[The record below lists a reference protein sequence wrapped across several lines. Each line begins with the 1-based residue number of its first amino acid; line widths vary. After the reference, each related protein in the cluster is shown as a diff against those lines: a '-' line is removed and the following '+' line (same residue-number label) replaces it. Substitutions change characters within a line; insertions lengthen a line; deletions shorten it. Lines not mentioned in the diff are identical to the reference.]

1 MEQFIQMMYDRG
13 KIDADKVKSYVP
25 TYLTQEQADKIIG
38 KK

>member
-13 KIDADKVKSYVP
+13 RISAEKVYTYVP
-25 TYLTQEQADKIIG
+25 TYITQEQADKIVG